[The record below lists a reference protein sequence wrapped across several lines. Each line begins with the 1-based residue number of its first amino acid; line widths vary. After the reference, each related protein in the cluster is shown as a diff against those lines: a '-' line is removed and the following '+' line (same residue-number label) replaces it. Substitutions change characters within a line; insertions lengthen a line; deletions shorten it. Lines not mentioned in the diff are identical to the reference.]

1 MECVH
6 DCLPF
11 QHVKEPTRFTH
22 GQNPS
27 LIDLTFTNEE
37 GMADEITCKVQ
48 YNNEIGLIEA
58 LLSHH
63 ENTGEPKT

>member
-1 MECVH
+1 MKSRRIVANNT
-6 DCLPF
+6 
-11 QHVKEPTRFTH
+11 V
-22 GQNPS
+22 NY
-27 LIDLTFTNEE
+27 
-37 GMADEITCKVQ
+37 CKVQ